1 MTNNKIFTTC
11 VKKMKYFLK
20 FSLGSVPTR
29 EKCPYPKCEGLNWNF
44 LSASAFCQ
52 KGLLTA
58 ENIKG
63 SIVETNLNELSLP
76 GEIT

>member
-44 LSASAFCQ
+44 LSASASCQ
-52 KGLLTA
+52 KGPLPA

-63 SIVETNLNELSLP
+63 SSVLINVNKLSLRS
-76 GEIT
+76 EIT